1 MPKKVI
7 GALILLVIILYV
19 ICLNLP
25 ISISCYSDIKLGN
38 KIIGQ
43 IDAYKTTNGLPESGD
58 WETLKKFSFEDNLT
72 SLVPDYQK
80 LDNETYELV
89 FFEGFDGPHLLWSS
103 KDREWKMGFP
113 TLPDGWRQKNKA
125 IVE

>member
-1 MPKKVI
+1 MSKKGI
-7 GALILLVIILYV
+7 GVLILLVIILYV

-43 IDAYKTTNGLPESGD
+43 IDEYKIANGLPESGD
-58 WETLKKFSFEDNLT
+58 WETLKKFSFEDNSA

-80 LDNETYELV
+80 LDNETYELA
-89 FFEGFDGPHLLWSS
+89 FLKGFDGPYLLWNS

-113 TLPDGWRQKNKA
+113 TLPD
-125 IVE
+125 